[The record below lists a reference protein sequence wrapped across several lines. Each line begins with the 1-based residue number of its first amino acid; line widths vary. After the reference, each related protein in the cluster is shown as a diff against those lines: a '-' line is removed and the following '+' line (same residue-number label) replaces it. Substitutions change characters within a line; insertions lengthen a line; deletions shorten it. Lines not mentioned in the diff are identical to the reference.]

1 MKKTLSVL
9 FALLMSCITA
19 SAQIQNGYVRSQGT
33 SYNRTGSPL
42 KGARVF
48 VKGLNGSKVTAPNGT
63 FNFNLGGGKTQFC
76 ISSVTLKGYTLL
88 SPLAPAYN
96 VGKAAVEIVMQS
108 REERIQNEA
117 RISKVIEERIT
128 KSYNAKTRELQKKIT
143 TLEKA
148 LSDKKKNSDE
158 LETQIR
164 SLKEQLGN
172 LDNQYLKRNELID
185 KMVEEYVNLDYATMN
200 NRKAEL
206 CSYIE
211 TGELEKA
218 DSLLNTIDI
227 NKEMNDIKTLNRDI
241 EEKESMLAKEKEIRK
256 NKIETACMYWRGKYD
271 SAIQHMQYDSAAV
284 YVKNLADVDTCNF
297 ENVFVC
303 ANFLHKQNCFK
314 EAESYY
320 LIDLRI
326 IEQGEYSMNPI
337 LTAML
342 YNDLALLYGRTQRIR
357 ESEEMLKASLEICN
371 QFVGEVTEAHG
382 LVLAESLESMALL
395 YGSTQRVRE
404 SEEVFSVSLDICKYL
419 AKKNPQTYGPFLAKI
434 YNDLALLYG
443 KTQRLRESEEMFKAS
458 REIFRYLAEISP
470 KEYEPELAVLFENM
484 AVLYGRTL
492 RLKESEESFK
502 SSLAIYKRLVEDN
515 PRAYEPNLANL
526 YKRMAL
532 LYCNIQWFK
541 KSEDM
546 FIASLTIY
554 KRLVEEN
561 PNAYEPELAKS
572 YNDLALL
579 YGNTQRFRES
589 EEMLKESLEIRKRL
603 AKEIPLTFEPALA
616 ESYNNL
622 AILYS
627 ETQRFIE
634 SEKIYKAAIEIKERL
649 AKDNPRSFE
658 PTLALSYYF
667 LACLYDKTQRFRESE
682 EMLKASLEIRERLV
696 EENPNAYEPELAE
709 SYNYLGLLYNKTQ
722 QFEESEKLHKASI
735 EIRKRL
741 AKDNPLTFEPALA
754 ESYNNLALLYS
765 NTQRF
770 REGEEMLKAS
780 LEIRKRLAKDNPLT
794 YETAL
799 AESYKDLAFLYD
811 KTLRFTESEEMF
823 KALISIYEHLYKN
836 TPQLYRY
843 YLSEGYYCY
852 GMSMI
857 KNKKYNDA
865 IIPFKRSLDLC
876 KGMTN
881 ELKNNAIYMLNLL
894 CLVELH
900 NNNKNYTT
908 AHIYNEKLLPLLKAN
923 FENDNKKWKTDYWRR
938 LLGQSFFANLLG
950 KFKEGE
956 QYSLEAIKVDSTKHI
971 AYTNLAA
978 ALLLQ
983 GKFEEAENLYLE
995 YKDEFKNNFID
1006 DFAEFERLGVI
1017 PEERKAD
1024 VERIK
1029 AILNE

>member
-9 FALLMSCITA
+9 FALLISCITA

-143 TLEKA
+143 SLEKA

-185 KMVEEYVNLDYATMN
+185 IIVEEYVNLDYATMN

-303 ANFLHKQNCFK
+303 ANFFYKQNCFK
-314 EAESYY
+314 EAEEYYIKILKKIEQENNSNKNIRIDNLYNNLAVLYSDTQRFKESEDVYKAAIEIRERLVKENPKAYEPDLARSYY
-320 LIDLRI
+320 NLANLYYKIHRFDESEKMYKAAIEIRERLVKENPKAYEPDLARS
-326 IEQGEYSMNPI
+326 Y
-337 LTAML
+337 
-342 YNDLALLYGRTQRIR
+342 YNLALLYYKIQRFE
-357 ESEEMLKASLEICN
+357 ESEKMYKAAIEIQERLEK
-371 QFVGEVTEAHG
+371 E
-382 LVLAESLESMALL
+382 
-395 YGSTQRVRE
+395 
-404 SEEVFSVSLDICKYL
+404 
-419 AKKNPQTYGPFLAKI
+419 NPKAYEP
-434 YNDLALLYG
+434 DLANSYNN
-443 KTQRLRESEEMFKAS
+443 
-458 REIFRYLAEISP
+458 
-470 KEYEPELAVLFENM
+470 LAVLYYTIQRFD
-484 AVLYGRTL
+484 
-492 RLKESEESFK
+492 ESEK
-502 SSLAIYKRLVEDN
+502 MYKAAIEIKERLVKDN
-515 PRAYEPNLANL
+515 PKAYEPDLADSYNNLANL
-526 YKRMAL
+526 YKE
-532 LYCNIQWFK
+532 I
-541 KSEDM
+541 
-546 FIASLTIY
+546 
-554 KRLVEEN
+554 
-561 PNAYEPELAKS
+561 
-572 YNDLALL
+572 
-579 YGNTQRFRES
+579 QRFKES
-589 EEMLKESLEIRKRL
+589 EML
-603 AKEIPLTFEPALA
+603 
-616 ESYNNL
+616 
-622 AILYS
+622 
-627 ETQRFIE
+627 
-634 SEKIYKAAIEIKERL
+634 YKAAIEIKERL
-649 AKDNPRSFE
+649 AKDNPKAYE
-658 PTLALSYYF
+658 PDLANSYNN
-667 LACLYDKTQRFRESE
+667 LAVLYYTIQRFDESE
-682 EMLKASLEIRERLV
+682 KMYKAAIEIKERLVKENPKAYEQDLADSYNNLAILYKKIQRFDESEKMYKAAIEIRERLAK
-696 EENPNAYEPELAE
+696 ENPKAYEPDLVS
-709 SYNYLGLLYNKTQ
+709 SYNDLAFVYYETE
-722 QFEESEKLHKASI
+722 QFKESEKTYKKA
-735 EIRKRL
+735 
-741 AKDNPLTFEPALA
+741 
-754 ESYNNLALLYS
+754 
-765 NTQRF
+765 
-770 REGEEMLKAS
+770 
-780 LEIRKRLAKDNPLT
+780 
-794 YETAL
+794 
-799 AESYKDLAFLYD
+799 
-811 KTLRFTESEEMF
+811 
-823 KALISIYEHLYKN
+823 ISIYE
-836 TPQLYRY
+836 QLYENNPQEYRKVLALNC
-843 YLSEGYYCY
+843 YLLATI
-852 GMSMI
+852 MI
-857 KNKKYNDA
+857 KNNKNHDA
-865 IIPFKRSLDLC
+865 IVQFERSLKLCNNINKDEFDMSLYTSSLCYLVDLYS
-876 KGMTN
+876 N
-881 ELKNNAIYMLNLL
+881 E
-894 CLVELH
+894 
-900 NNNKNYTT
+900 KNYTK
-908 AHIYNEKLLPLLKAN
+908 AYSYNEVLIPLLKVN
-923 FENDNKKWKTDYWRR
+923 YEENAQRWKTEYNNKA
-938 LLGQSFFANLLG
+938 LNQSFYANLLG

-978 ALLLQ
+978 ALLFQ
-983 GKFEEAENLYLE
+983 GKVIEAEKLYLE
-995 YKDEFKNNFID
+995 YKDEFKNTFID

>member
-48 VKGLNGSKVTAPNGT
+48 VKGLNGAKVTAPNGT

-143 TLEKA
+143 SLEKA

-271 SAIQHMQYDSAAV
+271 IAIQNMQYDSAAV

-297 ENVFVC
+297 ENVFDC

-314 EAESYY
+314 EAEIYY
-320 LIDLRI
+320 TKLERKLHTCEPTLVALLYNNLATLYFQTNRFKQS
-326 IEQGEYSMNPI
+326 EGVFKATLAVWERLANVNPI
-337 LTAML
+337 VYEPDIALLYENLANVYLSTNRFKESENAHMSALAIFKRLAKENPKTYESKLAASYNNLANLYMEAKRFQEGETMLIKAIAIQESLAKDDPNTYEPDLALTYASLANIYRETGQFVKCEKRYKMALGILKLRVKNNPKAYNPYIARL
-342 YNDLALLYGRTQRIR
+342 YNDLAILYDDTQKFKESENMHKAAIAILEHLVKESPNAYEPDLAQSYYNLGKFYKKVHRTNESEYYTKAALEIHERLSKYNNALYEPNLAQSYLLLALLYYNGNRFM
-357 ESEEMLKASLEICN
+357 ESEEMHKKALKIYEHLTNKNPNAYKLNLALTYHSLAI
-371 QFVGEVTEAHG
+371 
-382 LVLAESLESMALL
+382 L
-395 YGSTQRVRE
+395 YRDIQRFKE
-404 SEEVFSVSLDICKYL
+404 SEEMQKCAIVIYEHLVREIPNVYDLNL
-419 AKKNPQTYGPFLAKI
+419 AISYYSI
-434 YNDLALLYG
+434 ALLYG
-443 KTQRLRESEEMFKAS
+443 KNQCYEECKKNIKAAINIYERLYKETTNEDIQCMFAESYGILASLYYDNLQIKESEEMYKKC
-458 REIFRYLAEISP
+458 III
-470 KEYEPELAVLFENM
+470 YER
-484 AVLYGRTL
+484 LY
-492 RLKESEESFK
+492 ESNSQKFQ
-502 SSLAIYKRLVEDN
+502 KRLSN
-515 PRAYEPNLANL
+515 
-526 YKRMAL
+526 
-532 LYCNIQWFK
+532 
-541 KSEDM
+541 
-546 FIASLTIY
+546 
-554 KRLVEEN
+554 
-561 PNAYEPELAKS
+561 
-572 YNDLALL
+572 
-579 YGNTQRFRES
+579 
-589 EEMLKESLEIRKRL
+589 
-603 AKEIPLTFEPALA
+603 
-616 ESYNNL
+616 
-622 AILYS
+622 
-627 ETQRFIE
+627 
-634 SEKIYKAAIEIKERL
+634 
-649 AKDNPRSFE
+649 
-658 PTLALSYYF
+658 SYY
-667 LACLYDKTQRFRESE
+667 
-682 EMLKASLEIRERLV
+682 RLGV
-696 EENPNAYEPELAE
+696 
-709 SYNYLGLLYNKTQ
+709 
-722 QFEESEKLHKASI
+722 
-735 EIRKRL
+735 
-741 AKDNPLTFEPALA
+741 
-754 ESYNNLALLYS
+754 
-765 NTQRF
+765 
-770 REGEEMLKAS
+770 
-780 LEIRKRLAKDNPLT
+780 
-794 YETAL
+794 
-799 AESYKDLAFLYD
+799 
-811 KTLRFTESEEMF
+811 
-823 KALISIYEHLYKN
+823 
-836 TPQLYRY
+836 
-843 YLSEGYYCY
+843 
-852 GMSMI
+852 SMI
-857 KNKKYNDA
+857 KNNNYQDA
-865 IIPFKRSLDLC
+865 IIQFERYIKLINYINKDETDMSLYTSSLCYLVDLYS
-876 KGMTN
+876 N
-881 ELKNNAIYMLNLL
+881 E
-894 CLVELH
+894 
-900 NNNKNYTT
+900 KNYTK
-908 AHIYNEKLLPLLKAN
+908 AYSYNEVLIPLLKVN
-923 FENDNKKWKTDYWRR
+923 YEENAQRWKTEYNNKA
-938 LLGQSFFANLLG
+938 LNQSFYANLLG

-956 QYSLEAIKVDSTKHI
+956 QYSLEAIEIDSTQHI

-978 ALLLQ
+978 ALLFQ
-983 GKFEEAENLYLE
+983 GKFEEAEKLYLE
-995 YKDEFKNNFID
+995 YKDEFKNSFID